1 MKSIRHVMREF
12 ASHIGAGDDAKR
24 ERDDDDDDD
33 DRDDDVDDGEREQRR
48 ILQLVDKF

>member
-1 MKSIRHVMREF
+1 MREY

-24 ERDDDDDDD
+24 DRDHDDDDDDQ
-33 DRDDDVDDGEREQRR
+33 DDVDDGEREQKR

>member
-1 MKSIRHVMREF
+1 MKSIRHVMREY

-24 ERDDDDDDD
+24 DRDHDDDDDDQ
-33 DRDDDVDDGEREQRR
+33 DDVDDGEREQKR